1 MASSVA
7 GLNQPAVSRRSF
19 LKGALC
25 GAGGLALYAG
35 EFERHWLEVVKKNIV
50 LRGLSGEFDGLTIA
64 QLSDIHLHE
73 FTEPSLLREA
83 IDAINQ
89 ARPDMVLLTGD
100 YVSAQVLP
108 PKLTVDAAWQCGKLL
123 SGLQCK
129 QRYAIFGN
137 HDIWAGEEH
146 VGEALRFYGMTV
158 LRNAYVPI
166 ERGGSRLWLSGLD
179 DPCDGQPA
187 PDLAIPARIRNQ
199 ANEPIILMCH
209 APDYVDELRMHP
221 AGQAASL
228 VLSGHTHGGQ
238 VNLPIFGPMWLPPGG
253 RKYVE
258 GLFQLGTTQLY
269 VNRGIG
275 SVGAPVR
282 FNCRPEITLFTLRSI

>member
-1 MASSVA
+1 MASPVT

-35 EFERHWLEVVKKNIV
+35 EFERHWIEVVHQKIEI
-50 LRGLSGEFDGLTIA
+50 RGLAADFEGMTIA
-64 QLSDIHLHE
+64 QLSDIHLDE
-73 FTEPSLLREA
+73 FTEPFLLREA
-83 IDAINQ
+83 IDAINR
-89 ARPDMVLLTGD
+89 ARPDLVLLTGD

-108 PKLTVDAAWQCGKLL
+108 PKLTDDAAWQCGKML
-123 SGLQCK
+123 SSLECK

-137 HDIWAGEEH
+137 HDVWAGERH
-146 VGEALRFYGMTV
+146 VGEALTNHGMTV

-166 ERGGSRLWLSGLD
+166 ERGGSRLWLAGLD
-179 DPCDGQPA
+179 DPCDGKPD
-187 PDLAIPARIRNQ
+187 PDLAIPARIRNV
-199 ANEPIILMCH
+199 ANEPVILMCH
-209 APDYVDELRMHP
+209 APDYVDVLRMHP
-221 AGQAASL
+221 AGQAAAL

-238 VNLPIFGPMWLPPGG
+238 VQLPLLGPLWLPPGG

-258 GLFQLGTTQLY
+258 GLFHLGTTQLY

-275 SVGAPVR
+275 SVGAPIR
-282 FNCRPEITLFTLRSI
+282 FNCRPEITLFKLHSV